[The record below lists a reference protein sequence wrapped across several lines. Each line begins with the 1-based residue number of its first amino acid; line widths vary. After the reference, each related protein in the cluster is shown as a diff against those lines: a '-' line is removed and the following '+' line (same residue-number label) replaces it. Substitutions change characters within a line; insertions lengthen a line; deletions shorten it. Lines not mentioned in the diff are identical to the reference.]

1 MDTRKKMLGSR
12 LLAGLLSL
20 VLVVGMLPAA
30 GAKENLIEDITV
42 TLSESSVS
50 LKVNDSKSLSITSTI
65 PENATVSWES
75 SDNNVASVNNG
86 NVTANGKGSATITVT
101 VTQVVTVTP
110 PEGTDNPDDTQSGEN
125 SGSTETKT
133 ETHIGHA
140 TCSIS
145 VDDDKEQ
152 IEKIELDHTSLTL
165 KVNESGT
172 LVATVTPS
180 DADGANN
187 ITWKSSNTNI
197 VTVDNGRVTAIA
209 VGTANITA
217 KAGEKEA
224 TCNVTVNA
232 DTQYTITLPNQLEVR
247 LNSTGTPLTATVS
260 PDNAANSTI
269 EWSSSGNA
277 SVTGSGKTATV
288 VPAANAK
295 VTDSATITA
304 VLKVDGKEVARD
316 TCNVKFVSAGALTL
330 DKASLSIAIGGT
342 GTLTLTNNTGDSNVK
357 IVSEDNTAAT
367 ATISGNKITVTVPK
381 TAQGGKKPELTISA
395 GGQSVKCIVTVT
407 DPTLKLS
414 ATSLNL
420 SNGKSQTLS
429 VSGIPTGA
437 TSKIDWSSSDKSYVT
452 VDSSGKVTAKSTGKT
467 VTISANV
474 TINGKAYN
482 TLTCKVTVGNIADT
496 IEYSTN
502 GDDVVHFVASDF
514 NRVCN
519 DVFGGSTRLDYI
531 VFTSVPSSYGTLY
544 YDYSTNTG
552 RGEKVTDTSNSSNN
566 YGYNS
571 SSTYYKRLIEDLT
584 FVPQSST
591 DRTITIEYTGYVN
604 NSRDSF
610 TGKIE
615 ITIGASGNLNYTI
628 AKNDILELDADD
640 FNSFFKKS
648 SSTSGSLDY
657 IVFNK
662 LPSSSSGTLYFK
674 YDKDSNRNTAV
685 ARNEKYYDR
694 GTDAIDDVTFVA
706 ADGYTGTVTIPFTAY
721 GSGSNNNVSGTLSIK
736 VGKKGDS
743 DIAYT
748 TDRNTPVQVNIRD
761 FNQFCED
768 ATGDSRV
775 DYVTFS
781 LPSSNR
787 GTLYGVYSS
796 SNSSSQNTALKSSTR
811 CYRNPG
817 SKDIALDD
825 VTFVPASGYTGT
837 VSISF
842 SGYSSSGKKFSGTMK
857 ITVGKDSGD
866 ITYTAD
872 SGQVIT
878 FKLADFTE
886 YCKDE
891 LGSKATLDYVTFDQP
906 AASKGTLYYDYSNNS
921 GTQVKSS
928 TRYYRNEKPYL
939 DQVSFVPAR
948 NLTGT
953 VQIPFSGRST
963 AKEEFEG
970 VIVINYNTIKEPGV
984 IRYTTN
990 GSPVPFSLQDFT
1002 RACNERG
1009 GAQLDFV
1016 KFPIPDSTCGK
1027 LYSGYRSA
1035 AQNSGQISPNLTYR
1049 VSGTPPLAEVVFV
1062 PKAGYTGLA
1071 RLNYTGTDKN
1081 GTEFSGV
1088 VEITI
1093 TAPTSSGTFADVGTN
1108 YSWAAA
1114 SVDYLYRAGVVTGTD
1129 ATHFAPAQNI
1139 TRGDFVLMLY
1149 RAFGLQNAGTAS
1161 FADVPQDSYYAQAIA
1176 AAKAMGIATGGGGG
1190 TFNPTSPLT
1199 RQDAMLLIQ
1208 RTINATG
1215 GSLRDG
1221 AEASLSTFA
1230 DRGNVAPY
1238 AQGAV
1243 SALVQAGIIKGD
1255 NAGRLNP
1262 TGSLSRAEM
1271 ATILHRVLTM

>member
-1 MDTRKKMLGSR
+1 MKGDSVMDTRKKMLGSR

-30 GAKENLIEDITV
+30 SADSYQDGYIKGDLICSITDDTSEGEILICKKEEGHTHGKECYEDTDTDQKNPTCGKEENHLHSNNKSDCYHTHTNDCWDWKPPVIEVKSITLTPKSATINIGEDIDLNV
-42 TLSESSVS
+42 TIEPEDASDQSVTWRSSDSNIASVS
-50 LKVNDSKSLSITSTI
+50 SNGKVTGVG
-65 PENATVSWES
+65 A
-75 SDNNVASVNNG
+75 G
-86 NVTANGKGSATITVT
+86 NVTITVT
-101 VTQVVTVTP
+101 TNDGNKIDSCNITVNP
-110 PEGTDNPDDTQSGEN
+110 AATDKKITSISL
-125 SGSTETKT
+125 SGSNSVAIGQNITLTTTILPEDATNKT
-133 ETHIGHA
+133 LEW
-140 TCSIS
+140 SS
-145 VDDDKEQ
+145 SDPQK
-152 IEKIELDHTSLTL
+152 
-165 KVNESGT
+165 
-172 LVATVTPS
+172 ATV
-180 DADGANN
+180 DQNGVVRGVAEGD
-187 ITWKSSNTNI
+187 
-197 VTVDNGRVTAIA
+197 VT
-209 VGTANITA
+209 ITA
-217 KAGEKEA
+217 KAKDGSD
-224 TCNVTVNA
+224 V
-232 DTQYTITLPNQLEVR
+232 
-247 LNSTGTPLTATVS
+247 TGTHKVKVTNANVLATGVTLNKTTASIGVNETLQLTATVK
-260 PDNAANSTI
+260 PDNATNKTIDWTSSNDSVVSVNAN
-269 EWSSSGNA
+269 GL
-277 SVTGSGKTATV
+277 VTGKKAGT
-288 VPAANAK
+288 
-295 VTDSATITA
+295 ATITA
-304 VLKVDGKEVARD
+304 KVKDSNPAVTATCTVTVTANSLTISPTSLTMSLSGSGSTGSIKGTTVPSTFAKNITWTTNNRNIVAVGSSNSSSYTGA
-316 TCNVKFVSAGALTL
+316 TCNLYAK
-330 DKASLSIAIGGT
+330 GT
-342 GTLTLTNNTGDSNVK
+342 GT
-357 IVSEDNTAAT
+357 
-367 ATISGNKITVTVPK
+367 ATI
-381 TAQGGKKPELTISA
+381 TAE
-395 GGQSVKCIVTVT
+395 
-407 DPTLKLS
+407 
-414 ATSLNL
+414 
-420 SNGKSQTLS
+420 
-429 VSGIPTGA
+429 
-437 TSKIDWSSSDKSYVT
+437 
-452 VDSSGKVTAKSTGKT
+452 
-467 VTISANV
+467 V
-474 TINGKAYN
+474 TINGQKFSKS
-482 TLTCKVTVGNIADT
+482 CSVTVGNIADT

-1093 TAPTSSGTFADVGTN
+1093 TAPTSSGTFADVGAN

>member
-1 MDTRKKMLGSR
+1 MKGDSVMDTRKKMLGSR

-20 VLVVGMLPAA
+20 MLVVGMLPAA
-30 GAKENLIEDITV
+30 GAEGYTPKLNQTTLSLSLGGTPETLSVLTPPDGITITKVTWESSNNSVATVKNGTV
-42 TLSESSVS
+42 TAVGKGQARITANVTWTETETPPPATETLPPATETLPPATETLPPATETLPPATETLPPATETLPSATETIEPTAPVDPSGNPEGGETEGESDAS
-50 LKVNDSKSLSITSTI
+50 SKISQ
-65 PENATVSWES
+65 PPATVSAEPPLLSKS
-75 SDNNVASVNNG
+75 SVAIPLSNNG
-86 NVTANGKGSATITVT
+86 NTKAITCEVTVSDGNISATGVT
-101 VTQVVTVTP
+101 L
-110 PEGTDNPDDTQSGEN
+110 N
-125 SGSTETKT
+125 KT
-133 ETHIGHA
+133 TASIG
-140 TCSIS
+140 
-145 VDDDKEQ
+145 
-152 IEKIELDHTSLTL
+152 
-165 KVNESGT
+165 VNET
-172 LVATVTPS
+172 L
-180 DADGANN
+180 
-187 ITWKSSNTNI
+187 
-197 VTVDNGRVTAIA
+197 
-209 VGTANITA
+209 
-217 KAGEKEA
+217 
-224 TCNVTVNA
+224 
-232 DTQYTITLPNQLEVR
+232 Q
-247 LNSTGTPLTATVS
+247 LTATVAPS
-260 PDNAANSTI
+260 NATTKAVTWESKAPTVASV
-269 EWSSSGNA
+269 SSSGLVKGLKAGTADITATVTNA
-277 SVTGSGKTATV
+277 DGTKKTATCRITV
-288 VPAANAK
+288 TANSLTISPTSLTMSLSGSGSTGSIKGTTVPSTFAK
-295 VTDSATITA
+295 NITWTTNNRNIVAVGSSNSSSYTGATCNLYAKGTGTATITA
-304 VLKVDGKEVARD
+304 E
-316 TCNVKFVSAGALTL
+316 
-330 DKASLSIAIGGT
+330 
-342 GTLTLTNNTGDSNVK
+342 
-357 IVSEDNTAAT
+357 
-367 ATISGNKITVTVPK
+367 
-381 TAQGGKKPELTISA
+381 
-395 GGQSVKCIVTVT
+395 
-407 DPTLKLS
+407 
-414 ATSLNL
+414 
-420 SNGKSQTLS
+420 
-429 VSGIPTGA
+429 
-437 TSKIDWSSSDKSYVT
+437 
-452 VDSSGKVTAKSTGKT
+452 
-467 VTISANV
+467 V
-474 TINGKAYN
+474 TINGQKFSKS
-482 TLTCKVTVGNIADT
+482 CSVTVGNIADT

-953 VQIPFSGRST
+953 IQIPFYGHST

-1081 GTEFSGV
+1081 GAEFSGV

-1093 TAPTSSGTFADVGTN
+1093 TAPTSSGTFADVGAN

-1161 FADVPQDSYYAQAIA
+1161 FTDVPQDSYYAQAIA

>member
-1 MDTRKKMLGSR
+1 MS
-12 LLAGLLSL
+12 
-20 VLVVGMLPAA
+20 
-30 GAKENLIEDITV
+30 
-42 TLSESSVS
+42 
-50 LKVNDSKSLSITSTI
+50 
-65 PENATVSWES
+65 ATVL
-75 SDNNVASVNNG
+75 
-86 NVTANGKGSATITVT
+86 
-101 VTQVVTVTP
+101 P
-110 PEGTDNPDDTQSGEN
+110 
-125 SGSTETKT
+125 
-133 ETHIGHA
+133 
-140 TCSIS
+140 
-145 VDDDKEQ
+145 
-152 IEKIELDHTSLTL
+152 
-165 KVNESGT
+165 
-172 LVATVTPS
+172 
-180 DADGANN
+180 DGANQEVE
-187 ITWKSSNTNI
+187 WSSGNSSI
-197 VTVDNGRVTAIA
+197 VRIDGNKAIA
-209 VGTANITA
+209 VSKGNTTITA
-217 KAGEKEA
+217 TSKANSSISA
-224 TCNVTVNA
+224 SCNVEVTDN
-232 DTQYTITLPNQLEVR
+232 TQYSITLPSS
-247 LNSTGTPLTATVS
+247 LNVPLNNTGTILTATVS
-260 PDNAANSTI
+260 PDNAEIIWEASPSGIVTI
-269 EWSSSGNA
+269 
-277 SVTGSGKTATV
+277 TGSGKTVTIK
-288 VPAANAK
+288 PTTNAK
-295 VTDSATITA
+295 VNNTVTISAKIKDHEDKSASCTVTITDS
-304 VLKVDGKEVARD
+304 
-316 TCNVKFVSAGALTL
+316 GALSL
-330 DKASLSIAIGGT
+330 DKNTLSIAIGGT
-342 GTLTLTNNTGDSNVK
+342 GTLTLTNSTGDSNVK
-357 IVSEDNTAAT
+357 ITSSDNTAAT

-1093 TAPTSSGTFADVGTN
+1093 TAPTSSGTFADVGAN

-1161 FADVPQDSYYAQAIA
+1161 FTDVPQDSYYAQAIA

-1221 AEASLSTFA
+1221 AEASLSNFA

>member
-30 GAKENLIEDITV
+30 GALNETDPGTGNTGGEVTPTTPPATDPPETDPPVEDKITGINITTSPSEVFEGEKVTFHATVQGTGTFSKEIEWSCSSGATID
-42 TLSESSVS
+42 ESSGE
-50 LKVNDSKSLSITSTI
+50 LTG
-65 PENATVSWES
+65 E
-75 SDNNVASVNNG
+75 
-86 NVTANGKGSATITVT
+86 TAGKVT
-101 VTQVVTVTP
+101 VTATAKGDTSKTDTAEIMVKKKVVS
-110 PEGTDNPDDTQSGEN
+110 PDSINIDGGDFSLNVGGN
-125 SGSTETKT
+125 KT
-133 ETHIGHA
+133 M
-140 TCSIS
+140 S
-145 VDDDKEQ
+145 
-152 IEKIELDHTSLTL
+152 
-165 KVNESGT
+165 
-172 LVATVTPS
+172 ATVLP
-180 DADGANN
+180 DGANQEVE
-187 ITWKSSNTNI
+187 WSSGNSSI
-197 VTVDNGRVTAIA
+197 VRIDGNKAIA
-209 VGTANITA
+209 VSKGNTTITA
-217 KAGEKEA
+217 TSKANSSISA
-224 TCNVTVNA
+224 SCNVEVTDN
-232 DTQYTITLPNQLEVR
+232 TQYSITLPSS
-247 LNSTGTPLTATVS
+247 LNVPLNNTGTILTATVS
-260 PDNAANSTI
+260 PDNAEIIWEASPSGIVTI
-269 EWSSSGNA
+269 
-277 SVTGSGKTATV
+277 TGSGKTVTIK
-288 VPAANAK
+288 PTTNAK
-295 VTDSATITA
+295 VNNTVTISAKIKDHEDKSASCTVTITDS
-304 VLKVDGKEVARD
+304 
-316 TCNVKFVSAGALTL
+316 GALSL
-330 DKASLSIAIGGT
+330 DKNTLSIAIGGT
-342 GTLTLTNNTGDSNVK
+342 GTLTLTNSTGDSNVK
-357 IVSEDNTAAT
+357 ITSSDNTAAT

-837 VSISF
+837 ISISF

-1093 TAPTSSGTFADVGTN
+1093 TAPTSSGTFADVGAN

-1161 FADVPQDSYYAQAIA
+1161 FTDVPQDSYYAQAIA